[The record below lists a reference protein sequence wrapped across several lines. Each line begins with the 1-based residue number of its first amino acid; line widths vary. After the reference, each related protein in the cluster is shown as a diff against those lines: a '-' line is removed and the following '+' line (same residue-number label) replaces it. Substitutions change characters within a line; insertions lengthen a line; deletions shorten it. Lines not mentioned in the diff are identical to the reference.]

1 MTKRKKEYEKKIT
14 KNKCADIKFNERF
27 IKKHGFKRPK
37 NCARIYMMGF
47 NDAKKRYKKI
57 KFKIYI
63 VYINNIL

>member
-1 MTKRKKEYEKKIT
+1 MRKKSQRINVPTLSSMSVLLKK
-14 KNKCADIKFNERF
+14 R
-27 IKKHGFKRPK
+27 GFKRPK
-37 NCARIYMMGF
+37 SCARIYMMGF